1 MSEVTQV
8 VAGDSKPGYLTCNSC
23 GVFPSFGAAINQKT
37 QPSPCES
44 QHIQSHPAPN
54 SKTHSIFAPTK
65 GSPGTPWMPLK
76 ETGV

>member
-1 MSEVTQV
+1 MSKVTQV
-8 VAGDSKPGYLTCNSC
+8 VAGDSKPGC
-23 GVFPSFGAAINQKT
+23 GIFPSFGAAINQKT
-37 QPSPCES
+37 QPSPCET

-54 SKTHSIFAPTK
+54 SKSHSIFAPTK